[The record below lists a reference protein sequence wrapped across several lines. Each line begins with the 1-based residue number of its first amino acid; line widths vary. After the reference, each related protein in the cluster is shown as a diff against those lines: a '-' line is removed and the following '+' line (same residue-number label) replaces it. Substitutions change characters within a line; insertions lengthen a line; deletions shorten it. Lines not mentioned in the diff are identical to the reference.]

1 MVLKMITKK
10 ILLEPEISTQKVQIY
25 AWKKKKKEEFVT
37 YEVISS
43 T

>member
-10 ILLEPEISTQKVQIY
+10 ILLELEISTQKVQIY
-25 AWKKKKKEEFVT
+25 ALKKKKKKKKKNLLL
-37 YEVISS
+37 ISS